1 MVRKRSNQKEIP
13 TPTKPR
19 QEKTKLTMREHIV
32 SRVSSCCPIGIWDP
46 VGSDTSILISRL
58 FYIKIHFFMSYENES
73 SDLKYDLRKN
83 RKMYNSICLYVR
95 AFATS
100 ALTFTSVKHDAI
112 IQSYPKP
119 QISLENKKKCSS

>member
-1 MVRKRSNQKEIP
+1 MIEEKIDKNKFNVIFAFEISGIAEN
-13 TPTKPR
+13 R
-19 QEKTKLTMREHIV
+19 
-32 SRVSSCCPIGIWDP
+32 IWDP

-73 SDLKYDLRKN
+73 SDLKYDLRNN
-83 RKMYNSICLYVR
+83 RKMYNLICLYVR

-112 IQSYPKP
+112 H
-119 QISLENKKKCSS
+119 SLRFPLKTRKKIIKWLLIIACCSALGI